1 MNFVIDQWNQGYI
14 KTYSTHNEGKSV
26 VAGIFIR
33 TLKYNFFLIYKY
45 MTSVSKSVYSDKLDD
60 IKLINTLI
68 HIIAQ
73 LKWSLFM

>member
-1 MNFVIDQWNQGYI
+1 
-14 KTYSTHNEGKSV
+14 
-26 VAGIFIR
+26 
-33 TLKYNFFLIYKY
+33 

-73 LKWSLFM
+73 IKWSLFM